1 MTTATL
7 TLPTTQIKPDSS
19 IQSAET
25 RLAAA
30 NRYIRD
36 ASWRC
41 ARRYYSERW
50 LEDMTQEAAIA
61 VWHKL
66 EECPD
71 ASEGLIWIVAYRT
84 AYNFLLRGNSVD
96 KPIPLGKVRY
106 YESNAR
112 QRTRRREKRAASGR
126 LLTP

>member
-1 MTTATL
+1 MTTL
-7 TLPTTQIKPDSS
+7 TLSPPLTKAPAKSTE
-19 IQSAET
+19 AH
-25 RLAAA
+25 LAAA

-41 ARRYYSERW
+41 ARRHYSERW

-71 ASEGLIWIVAYRT
+71 ASNGLIWIVPT
-84 AYNFLLRGNSVD
+84 GLPTIFCVGV
-96 KPIPLGKVRY
+96 
-106 YESNAR
+106 
-112 QRTRRREKRAASGR
+112 
-126 LLTP
+126 TPWTNLYP